1 MTPNAN
7 TRWVRVVGVVRSI
20 RLRDLAE
27 EQSVGAYYY
36 PFAQDASR
44 GFTLAVRT
52 QPGAGDLTR
61 AIRAEVSAIDPML
74 ALFDVRTMAERTEL
88 SLSSRRTSMAL
99 ALTFGGLAL
108 FLSATGIY
116 GVLAYLVTQRRREIG
131 IRVALGSSGARVV
144 RLVIREGFVM
154 VGGGL
159 AAGLAG
165 AVAMQRAI
173 ANEVYGV
180 EPLDPLV
187 LVLVM
192 GTLAAVSLLACVIP
206 ARRALRVD
214 PMTVLHE

>member
-1 MTPNAN
+1 M
-7 TRWVRVVGVVRSI
+7 
-20 RLRDLAE
+20 
-27 EQSVGAYYY
+27 GAYYY
-36 PFAQDASR
+36 PYAQDALR

-52 QPGAGDLTR
+52 HPGAGDLTR

-88 SLSSRRTSMAL
+88 SLASRRTSMTLAL
-99 ALTFGGLAL
+99 AFGGLAL

-131 IRVALGSSGARVV
+131 IRMALGSSGARVA
-144 RLVIREGFVM
+144 RLVIREGLVL
-154 VGGGL
+154 VGAGL

-187 LVLVM
+187 LVPVM
-192 GTLAAVSLLACVIP
+192 AALAAVSLLACVVP

>member
-1 MTPNAN
+1 M
-7 TRWVRVVGVVRSI
+7 
-20 RLRDLAE
+20 
-27 EQSVGAYYY
+27 
-36 PFAQDASR
+36 
-44 GFTLAVRT
+44 TLA
-52 QPGAGDLTR
+52 
-61 AIRAEVSAIDPML
+61 L
-74 ALFDVRTMAERTEL
+74 A
-88 SLSSRRTSMAL
+88 
-99 ALTFGGLAL
+99 FGGLAL

-131 IRVALGSSGARVV
+131 IRVALGSSRGKVVQLVV
-144 RLVIREGFVM
+144 REGCVLVGA
-154 VGGGL
+154 GL